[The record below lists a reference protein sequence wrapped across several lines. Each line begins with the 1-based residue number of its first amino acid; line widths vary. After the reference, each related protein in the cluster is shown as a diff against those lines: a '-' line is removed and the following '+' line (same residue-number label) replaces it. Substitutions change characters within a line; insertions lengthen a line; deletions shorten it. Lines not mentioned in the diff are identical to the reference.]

1 MKKFMICAITLFWLL
16 STSVFGDTPPG
27 NVQATFKKMYP
38 KANGIA
44 WSQDDGYYCA
54 NFVMNGFTKNVWFN
68 VRGQWVMTQTDLV
81 SLDRLSPA
89 VYNAFVSGPYASW
102 VVDNVTMV
110 EFPKWQAIIVIK
122 VGQDNVDIKYQLFYT
137 PQGVLLKT
145 RNVSDMYDILGP
157 STFLVNYWWL
167 PLPILQNTAL
177 IAVNQPFI
185 NSCFVIQNQRGT
197 KTGQNHGKIKSR
209 TLRSKYPLWNT
220 SVSFAKVQIC
230 PLKNEGKSLFLS
242 FTTHFPTI
250 VLQMWLLQAILTSN
264 SMTCEYRVLN
274 FVLHSVGHF
283 QKRELAIEPKI
294 CHPYCPILGF
304 GNV

>member
-1 MKKFMICAITLFWLL
+1 MKKFMICAITLFLLL

-110 EFPKWQAIIVIK
+110 KFPKWQAIIVIK

-157 STFLVNYWWL
+157 STFLVN
-167 PLPILQNTAL
+167 
-177 IAVNQPFI
+177 
-185 NSCFVIQNQRGT
+185 
-197 KTGQNHGKIKSR
+197 
-209 TLRSKYPLWNT
+209 
-220 SVSFAKVQIC
+220 
-230 PLKNEGKSLFLS
+230 
-242 FTTHFPTI
+242 
-250 VLQMWLLQAILTSN
+250 
-264 SMTCEYRVLN
+264 
-274 FVLHSVGHF
+274 
-283 QKRELAIEPKI
+283 
-294 CHPYCPILGF
+294 
-304 GNV
+304 

>member
-1 MKKFMICAITLFWLL
+1 MKKFMICAIALFLLL

-27 NVQATFKKMYP
+27 NVQSTFKKMYP
-38 KANGIA
+38 KANGVA

-54 NFVMNGFTKNVWFN
+54 NFAMNGFTKNVWFN
-68 VRGQWVMTQTDLV
+68 VRGQWGMTQTDLV

-157 STFLVNYWWL
+157 STFLVN
-167 PLPILQNTAL
+167 
-177 IAVNQPFI
+177 
-185 NSCFVIQNQRGT
+185 
-197 KTGQNHGKIKSR
+197 
-209 TLRSKYPLWNT
+209 
-220 SVSFAKVQIC
+220 
-230 PLKNEGKSLFLS
+230 
-242 FTTHFPTI
+242 
-250 VLQMWLLQAILTSN
+250 
-264 SMTCEYRVLN
+264 
-274 FVLHSVGHF
+274 
-283 QKRELAIEPKI
+283 
-294 CHPYCPILGF
+294 
-304 GNV
+304 